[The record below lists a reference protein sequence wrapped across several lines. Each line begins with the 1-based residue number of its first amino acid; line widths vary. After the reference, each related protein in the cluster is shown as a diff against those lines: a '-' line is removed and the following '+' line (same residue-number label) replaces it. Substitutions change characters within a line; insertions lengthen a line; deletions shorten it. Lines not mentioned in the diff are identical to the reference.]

1 MKCPLLVSDTADPS
15 SYFFF
20 QNAQKRQKDKKDSRS
35 PRRFARPGAT
45 SIPTGFGLRLSFCR
59 FCLEPLSATDSF
71 VTPKCPIW
79 VDTDQTNAEKC
90 LRMRKLILF
99 LYSSFCITIFAE
111 EKVISLY
118 PD

>member
-59 FCLEPLSATDSF
+59 FCLERFATPRDLTPTFLSAIIHWCI
-71 VTPKCPIW
+71 PK
-79 VDTDQTNAEKC
+79 
-90 LRMRKLILF
+90 RLF
-99 LYSSFCITIFAE
+99 SHPPTID
-111 EKVISLY
+111 KSGS
-118 PD
+118 